1 MGALSGQQLQ
11 RIAFNQ
17 PLQAERRESLL
28 TQLDVRVRDVR
39 QGPDG
44 YLYIATEK
52 ASDAAPTADES
63 GEEYRNRP
71 VDKVRCS

>member
-1 MGALSGQQLQ
+1 
-11 RIAFNQ
+11 
-17 PLQAERRESLL
+17 LL

-63 GEEYRNRP
+63 GEEYRLRP